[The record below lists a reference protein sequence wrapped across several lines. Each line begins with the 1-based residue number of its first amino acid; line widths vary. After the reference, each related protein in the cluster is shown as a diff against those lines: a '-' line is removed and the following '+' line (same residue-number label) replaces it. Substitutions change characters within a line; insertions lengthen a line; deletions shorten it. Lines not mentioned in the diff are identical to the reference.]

1 MYQQVISILTIPPG
15 NLVYHLVLAFSVAG
29 ALPGALNLWR
39 RDSLAAGRRMAIGLG
54 LLLFAQFILIINAGL
69 AQFFP
74 IFADWMPILDR
85 AVTASSLVILIWL
98 WVFPQPSSR
107 ADYAALLTG
116 LLILLLTLITGLWST
131 NQADLAY
138 FNSSIPDIF
147 WTGFSLLLSLAG
159 VILLLLRRP
168 AGYGIGLGMFIL
180 LSLGQL
186 IYLVDPL
193 PAGDYPGVVRI
204 TQIAAY
210 PLLLTLPTRFSLGEE
225 ADAKEADHSI
235 FQEFQTIVTS
245 SEPLQVYQTITA
257 VVSRLMN
264 ADICLLITPPDG
276 NNHINLFCGFDLSNQ
291 RQIGAATFESRLIPL
306 VSESLRQGRPL
317 HLPPE
322 GSIPDLEGFE
332 KILGIPMSGSLL
344 SAPIFIA
351 GGESDKSLVLLTP
364 KSDRSW
370 TAADQNHLADIS
382 AALAAIINYKN
393 MSQSNAEQL
402 VQASKTLQ
410 TIQDENDR
418 LNDEL
423 IDLSSRYN
431 SSEEKVAQLQL
442 QLRKLRDD
450 LEMNPASQTQEKGLP
465 E

>member
-1 MYQQVISILTIPPG
+1 
-15 NLVYHLVLAFSVAG
+15 
-29 ALPGALNLWR
+29 
-39 RDSLAAGRRMAIGLG
+39 
-54 LLLFAQFILIINAGL
+54 
-69 AQFFP
+69 
-74 IFADWMPILDR
+74 
-85 AVTASSLVILIWL
+85 
-98 WVFPQPSSR
+98 
-107 ADYAALLTG
+107 
-116 LLILLLTLITGLWST
+116 
-131 NQADLAY
+131 
-138 FNSSIPDIF
+138 
-147 WTGFSLLLSLAG
+147 
-159 VILLLLRRP
+159 
-168 AGYGIGLGMFIL
+168 
-180 LSLGQL
+180 
-186 IYLVDPL
+186 
-193 PAGDYPGVVRI
+193 
-204 TQIAAY
+204 
-210 PLLLTLPTRFSLGEE
+210 
-225 ADAKEADHSI
+225 
-235 FQEFQTIVTS
+235 
-245 SEPLQVYQTITA
+245 
-257 VVSRLMN
+257 
-264 ADICLLITPPDG
+264 
-276 NNHINLFCGFDLSNQ
+276 
-291 RQIGAATFESRLIPL
+291 FESRLIPL